1 MTLEMRPTWKR
12 VMVNT
17 GDRTISTDS
26 QFIGPNIHDK
36 NL

>member
-17 GDRTISTDS
+17 GDRTIYLHGFTVYWTKH
-26 QFIGPNIHDK
+26 P
-36 NL
+36 